1 MGREI
6 TGTYEE
12 WVVHIFDHPVG
23 AREWYWEGDAPY
35 WKVDDATKAEFLGRL
50 FKESGKLPDLYSD
63 KQISIGLHYLL
74 DTGLSADFLVLLD
87 NKVAWDVRREGLE
100 AIRNVFS
107 DLFAKRCTEHLCHL
121 DEPGAGELNGICYMW
136 WDIAPVCGEPDNP
149 ACKERDA
156 LLLQV
161 MADTLALNS
170 EACRESTLHGLGHWQ
185 MYYPEW
191 VTEIIHTFIW
201 KNRKIRDPL
210 RNYAYAAMNGDVL

>member
-1 MGREI
+1 MGREL

-12 WVVHIFDHPVG
+12 WVAHIFDHPVG
-23 AREWYWEGDAPY
+23 EREWHWEDDAPY
-35 WKVDDATKAEFLGRL
+35 WKADDPTTAEFLGRM
-50 FKESGKLPDLYSD
+50 FKESGKLPDRYSD
-63 KQISIGLHYLL
+63 KQISIGLNYLL
-74 DTGLSADFLVLLD
+74 DAGKSEDFFALLD
-87 NKVAWDVRREGLE
+87 NKVAWDVRRDGLQ

-136 WDIAPVCGEPDNP
+136 WDIAPVYGKPVEP
-149 ACKERDA
+149 ACAERDA

-161 MADTLALNS
+161 MADTLKLNS
-170 EACRESTLHGLGHWQ
+170 EACRESALHGLGHWHDE
-185 MYYPEW
+185 YPEE
-191 VTEIIHTFIW
+191 VKGVIHDFIW